1 MTPRK
6 QKNIDAIANH
16 IYFDIGHSPESFTS
30 KSVRVAIERLGIT
43 GYEKAEF
50 LNAHV
55 DDAIDCIA
63 FDHIADAMWKLDAK
77 AEA

>member
-6 QKNIDAIANH
+6 QKNIDAVANH
-16 IYFDIGHSPESFTS
+16 IYFDMGHSPESFTS

-43 GYEKAEF
+43 GYEKMEF

-55 DDAIDCIA
+55 DDAIGCIT
-63 FDHIADAMWKLDAK
+63 FDQIADAMWKLDAK
-77 AEA
+77 AGA

>member
-6 QKNIDAIANH
+6 QKNIDAIAHH

-50 LNAHV
+50 LNAHE
-55 DDAIDCIA
+55 DIAIDCIA
-63 FDHIADAMWKLDAK
+63 FDYIADAMWKLDAK